1 MSETFEKILVKDDRL
16 GCITSKVKF
25 QVLKGGQNITSQPF
39 KAISETK
46 ASHVYNVTVPSLETI
61 ISREV
66 LWRSTVTLKITNAN
80 KNPNEF
86 AVNYGVTDAL
96 AAFPLHS
103 LVSTMTATLNN
114 NTISQN
120 MQDTLPILL
129 RMVESE
135 EFAKYDSMTPTGL
148 DYLADYRDGVHQ
160 MEFQLDVNA
169 GSQPCAYIPGATD
182 SNPANGTF
190 NGTRS
195 QTFLS
200 HANNILGWDMNRPAG
215 TAYYHKPRGAWKLKA
230 LYALLDDGVKRV
242 PTLADTTVYAQ
253 FTVTEPLLMSPFVF
267 GSGYGKQG
275 FYGVQTMNFNF
286 NINSNAG
293 RAWRSAVFN
302 GTKTVEV
309 DSFSDSQLIFQFLT
323 PHASD
328 MLDPRNVVPFYE
340 LPVYRTSN
348 FDVLP
353 ARPNYGQSGTDGKFL
368 EAEPRTLQ
376 SSNIQ
381 LSGIPDKL
389 IIFVRKRVA
398 DLNCSQ
404 TDSYATINQ
413 ISINFNNQAGLLSSM
428 TPEQLFRNSVQS
440 GLANMSWD
448 EFCGSTVSACGEDVQ
463 QNAQIRSPFSGLG
476 AKAGTPG
483 FQLSPTTG
491 TILVLNFGEVIQLT
505 EEYYAPGSL
514 GTFNLQLA
522 VQVQNN
528 QYVDWAANS
537 YELVIIPMNSGVF
550 VNERGTSSTFLSL
563 LTKQDVLDALQQQPY
578 SNYEI
583 RRMVGGGFLDS
594 VKSALGWVKGKLP
607 MVRGVL
613 ENIQNPYAQTGA
625 NVLKT
630 LGYGQSG
637 GGHKAIDNRLA

>member
-1 MSETFEKILVKDDRL
+1 MSETFEKVLVKDDRL

-66 LWRSTVTLKITNAN
+66 LWRSTVTLKITNAT
-80 KNPNEF
+80 KSANEF

-103 LVSTMTATLNN
+103 LVSTMTATINN

-160 MEFQLDVNA
+160 MEFQLDVNT
-169 GSQPCAYIPGATD
+169 SYQPCAYIPGTTD
-182 SNPANGTF
+182 TTPALGTF
-190 NGTRS
+190 SGTRS

-230 LYALLDDGVKRV
+230 IYALSDTGVKRV

-353 ARPNYGQSGTDGKFL
+353 ARPNYGQIGTDGKFL
-368 EAEPRTLQ
+368 DAEPRTLQ

-448 EFCGSTVSACGEDVQ
+448 EFCGSTVSACGDAVL

-491 TILVLNFGEVIQLT
+491 TILVLNFAEVIQLT

-613 ENIQNPYAQTGA
+613 ENIPNPYAQTGA

-637 GGHKAIDNRLA
+637 GHKAIDNRLA